1 MSVLM
6 PIPYF
11 YHDSSA
17 VQFEIRDG
25 GSPGSSLYH
34 LGFFF
39 GWCVCVHMNF
49 KICFQFMWIF
59 LLEFWWELHQICRLL
74 LVGWSY
80 YFLGSANMEKLGWW
94 PARHFQHYWLTF
106 MVKEGATRRRKV
118 MLSPSH
124 EPCSYEPVTPLLC
137 MPLFVVVKVW
147 SVFFLIFLG
156 EGRLLVYET
165 EEVWSWV
172 NREVGSI

>member
-1 MSVLM
+1 
-6 PIPYF
+6 
-11 YHDSSA
+11 
-17 VQFEIRDG
+17 
-25 GSPGSSLYH
+25 
-34 LGFFF
+34 
-39 GWCVCVHMNF
+39 MNF

-80 YFLGSANMEKLGWW
+80 YFLGSANMEKLGWC
-94 PARHFQHYWLTF
+94 PARQFQHYWLTF

-118 MLSPSH
+118 ILSPNH

-147 SVFFLIFLG
+147 SVFFLIFFGG
-156 EGRLLVYET
+156 EGGFLCMRQRKY
-165 EEVWSWV
+165 
-172 NREVGSI
+172 EVGWIGRWGGYRRNWWRKNRIKTYCMKRF